1 MATALVKPSPELNK
15 AKAAALGIKEGE
27 ESNKNSARSFE
38 EDKSLDA
45 SGTKQR
51 GIKEYLKRG

>member
-27 ESNKNSARSFE
+27 ESKNSARSFE